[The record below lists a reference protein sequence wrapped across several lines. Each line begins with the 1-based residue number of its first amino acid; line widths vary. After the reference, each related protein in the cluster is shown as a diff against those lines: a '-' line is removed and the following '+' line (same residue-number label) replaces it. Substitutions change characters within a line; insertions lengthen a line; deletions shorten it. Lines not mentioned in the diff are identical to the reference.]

1 MTRRTRIPQA
11 ERSRLMATLIAKG
24 ATPEEAARE
33 VEEALDFTGNLQL
46 RRYEMEAAARGAM
59 LTGVTRPHFVGVA
72 VMAAVE
78 IIEEMAE
85 WMSQNGSLD
94 DFPRMAGM
102 SRLARMVGEARK
114 GGG

>member
-11 ERSRLMATLIAKG
+11 ERSRLMAALLAKG
-24 ATPEEAARE
+24 ATPEGAARE
-33 VEEALDFTGNLQL
+33 VEEALAFTGNLQL
-46 RRYEMEAAARGAM
+46 RRYEMEAAAKVAKSV
-59 LTGVTRPHFVGVA
+59 GVTRPHFVGVA

-94 DFPRMAGM
+94 DFPRMAGLEG
-102 SRLARMVGEARK
+102 LARMVEDAGK
-114 GGG
+114 GG